1 MNRENYPQSKED
13 FDTRLQRAQES
24 NEAQGRVEKPGPSQ
38 SGKGLALR
46 IGTELV
52 VAVFVGGMIGFLLD
66 PWLNTKPWLTILFLF
81 LGNAAGLLNIF
92 RLTSSQNYTVGF
104 LQNKRR
110 AEKSDK

>member
-13 FDTRLQRAQES
+13 FDTRLHRAQEK
-24 NEAQGRVEKPGPSQ
+24 NEAQGRVGIPGSSQ
-38 SGKGLALR
+38 SGKGLAFR

-66 PWLNTKPWLTILFLF
+66 MWLNTKPWLTILFLF

-92 RLTSSQNYTVGF
+92 RLTSDQNTTVGF
-104 LQNKRR
+104 LKKERRPQNG
-110 AEKSDK
+110 DK

>member
-13 FDTRLQRAQES
+13 FDTRLHRAQEY
-24 NEAQGRVEKPGPSQ
+24 NKTRGRVDKSGSSQ
-38 SGKGLALR
+38 SGKGLAFR

-66 PWLNTKPWLTILFLF
+66 MWLNTKPWLTILFLF

-92 RLTSSQNYTVGF
+92 RLTSNQGYGVGF
-104 LQNKRR
+104 SQKMRQP
-110 AEKSDK
+110 EDGDK